1 VDEQD
6 TAGRPSERDVDER
19 LLSLLVCPACH
30 QPVDKSDRLLVC
42 RRCGVGYPVKN
53 GIPVML
59 SSAAVRLGPGQP
71 DSGAPEQPAGRND

>member
-1 VDEQD
+1 
-6 TAGRPSERDVDER
+6 
-19 LLSLLVCPACH
+19 
-30 QPVDKSDRLLVC
+30 VDKSDRLLVC

-71 DSGAPEQPAGRND
+71 NSGAPEQPAGRND